1 MAQLISDLDQQRQPP
16 PSTPCIFK
24 HVVTGEKREYSLN
37 FNESLHDLI
46 LAVTEPIRNDFN
58 LESFELVYVDDHENG
73 PAILPNKN
81 IILKNVFS
89 VEHAAFYIRPVDHP
103 SPTTSQ
109 CPVCYQNF
117 TEELPRHY
125 QCEHGLCTSCFDEW
139 SRRATSCPL
148 CRQPRNFIPE
158 HNPADNIV
166 HIYDWLTH
174 TWSTDITHFA
184 HDIEL
189 MGIHHTYPT
198 STNLQMLANV
208 AMNYIENPTGGELPT
223 SN

>member
-1 MAQLISDLDQQRQPP
+1 MAQLISDLEQQRQPP
-16 PSTPCIFK
+16 SSTPCIFK

-46 LAVTEPIRNDFN
+46 LAVTEPIRSDFN
-58 LESFELVYVDDHENG
+58 LENFELVYADEHENG

-89 VEHAAFYIRPVDHP
+89 IEHAAFYIRPVVHP
-103 SPTTSQ
+103 SPTTGQ

-139 SRRATSCPL
+139 SRRATTCPL
-148 CRQPRNFIPE
+148 CRQPRNSIPE
-158 HNPADNIV
+158 HIEYRPGE
-166 HIYDWLTH
+166 HMYDWNANTWLTNITH
-174 TWSTDITHFA
+174 SEYNIAFTDILPYH
-184 HDIEL
+184 
-189 MGIHHTYPT
+189 PP
-198 STNLQMLANV
+198 TNLQMLANV
-208 AMNYIENPTGGELPT
+208 AMNYIENSTGGELPI
-223 SN
+223 NN